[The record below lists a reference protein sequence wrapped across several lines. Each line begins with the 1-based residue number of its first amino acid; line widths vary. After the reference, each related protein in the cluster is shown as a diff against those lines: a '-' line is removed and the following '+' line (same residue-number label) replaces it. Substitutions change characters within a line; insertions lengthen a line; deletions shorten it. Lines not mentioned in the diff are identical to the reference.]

1 MNGWKITPLLC
12 ASVLWGTT
20 GTAQALAHLHAAPPA
35 IGAARLLSGGLA
47 LWLVIAVRGR
57 IALRELMALA
67 GGPGSS
73 GRASP
78 LRSTRR
84 RSSRRWHA
92 PA

>member
-47 LWLVIAVRGR
+47 LGW
-57 IALRELMALA
+57 
-67 GGPGSS
+67 SS
-73 GRASP
+73 PSEVAS
-78 LRSTRR
+78 R
-84 RSSRRWHA
+84 
-92 PA
+92 